1 MEAIRLMASDRHSV
15 RRATNARC
23 QAVSETRF
31 RLIGERALDLS
42 TEGLLLACDEEVHVG
57 ERVLLSIEMPGTKT
71 WIDAEAMVVRVVE
84 GYREGDRGY
93 CAGLRFTAIDFDAYR
108 ELRSSLRGAPPP
120 VPMRALRSFLTL
132 TNAPA
137 FSLV

>member
-1 MEAIRLMASDRHSV
+1 MEAIRLMASDRTSV
-15 RRATNARC
+15 RRAARARC
-23 QAVSETRF
+23 QAVSERTF
-31 RLIGERALDLS
+31 RLIGLQALDLS
-42 TEGLLLACDEEVHVG
+42 TEGLLLACDDQVEVG
-57 ERVLLSIEMPGTKT
+57 ERVLLSLEIPATGE
-71 WIDAEAMVVRVVE
+71 WIDAEAVVVRVVE

-93 CAGLRFTAIDFDAYR
+93 CAGMRFTAIDFDAYR
-108 ELRSSLRGAPPP
+108 ALRSGLRGAPPP

>member
-1 MEAIRLMASDRHSV
+1 MDAIRLMASDRSSV
-15 RRATNARC
+15 RRATHARC

-31 RLIGERALDLS
+31 RLVGERALDLS
-42 TEGLLLACDEEVHVG
+42 TEGLLLACDGEVRVG
-57 ERVLLSIEMPGTKT
+57 ERMLLSIEVPSTRE
-71 WIDAEAMVVRVVE
+71 WIEAEAVVVRVVE

-108 ELRSSLRGAPPP
+108 ALRSGLRGTPPP

-137 FSLV
+137 FALV